1 MRKKRPIIVVT
12 IIMLGFVVGS
22 VACAQEE
29 AEQQDSLHK
38 LALFA
43 GGGFERDKHGH
54 EENGA
59 AVGVIYE
66 LEFSEKWGAGVALE
80 YLSGGG
86 TQRSWVVAVP
96 VSYHVTP
103 KWRLFAGPGMEFASK
118 HDKYLMRVG
127 VAYEIPFN
135 ERWTASP
142 EFIVDFIESG
152 ATTYL
157 LGFSLGYGF

>member
-1 MRKKRPIIVVT
+1 MGKKRSFEIFSTIV
-12 IIMLGFVVGS
+12 LGF
-22 VACAQEE
+22 ACFAASSNADAAPQQE
-29 AEQQDSLHK
+29 SLHK

-54 EENGA
+54 EENGT
-59 AVGVIYE
+59 AVGIIYE
-66 LEFSEKWGAGVALE
+66 FEFSEKWGAGVALE

-86 TQRSWVVAVP
+86 THRSWVVAVP